1 LEKRYIKF
9 DLPMSD
15 LFSVFKTTFQSKI
28 LPHIHYYTHA

>member
-1 LEKRYIKF
+1 
-9 DLPMSD
+9 MSD